1 MLSVSSDDDD
11 DEDDEDGVMSP
22 VTVWVGVTPAHHAA
36 QSILVL
42 LKDHQIT
49 DVDIDFRESIY
60 MREAGPQ
67 LCRLVRDFDPLV
79 DVLSPLT
86 PALGLGIINRLEAQ
100 GTMALYLAE
109 GDGSDRL
116 LGLTC
121 RHDVLISDKEVNRPY
136 TYHPHGP
143 RRSVC
148 LLGERAFASLI
159 RSIKARI
166 GRHSVGIEL
175 WKRQIE
181 EYKVMEQDPGG
192 SDVEG
197 VKTDRIKTEQLV
209 VEADVAMDALAK
221 LLDRVVHDC
230 TSPRSRVL
238 GHVSH
243 SPQLA
248 LGVEPHGSL
257 KTMVSSKSTVRS

>member
-1 MLSVSSDDDD
+1 
-11 DEDDEDGVMSP
+11 
-22 VTVWVGVTPAHHAA
+22 
-36 QSILVL
+36 
-42 LKDHQIT
+42 
-49 DVDIDFRESIY
+49 
-60 MREAGPQ
+60 MRGAGPQ
-67 LCRLVRDFDPLV
+67 LCRPVRDFDPLV

-86 PALGLGIINRLEAQ
+86 PALGLGISTINRLEAQ
-100 GTMALYLAE
+100 ATMALYLAE

-121 RHDVLISDKEVNRPY
+121 RHVLISDKEVNCPY
-136 TYHPHGP
+136 TYQPHGP
-143 RRSVC
+143 RRSVS

-197 VKTDRIKTEQLV
+197 VRTDRIKTEQLV

-238 GHVSH
+238 GHVLH
-243 SPQLA
+243 SPNSLLA
-248 LGVEPHGSL
+248 LILMGSL